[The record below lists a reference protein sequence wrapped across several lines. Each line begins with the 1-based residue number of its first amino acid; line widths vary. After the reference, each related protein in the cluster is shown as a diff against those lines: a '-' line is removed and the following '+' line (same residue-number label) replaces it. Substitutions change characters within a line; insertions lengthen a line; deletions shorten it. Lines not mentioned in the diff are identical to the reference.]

1 MTFRLKK
8 TRSQNTMT
16 WPEKVGNRISED
28 LNFRGCPRTP
38 LQGTAFEGPT
48 IEPPS
53 VKSWIR
59 PRYPYCNLTTFPM
72 YFNSSVYHSIYMYRE
87 RKTVKIKLASPF
99 QKSPVTAYR
108 QGHGGTLLNST
119 AYHSNSN
126 PNK

>member
-8 TRSQNTMT
+8 TRPQNTMT
-16 WPEKVGNRISED
+16 WPQNVGNHISED

-38 LQGTAFEGPT
+38 LPFGGPT

-59 PRYPYCNLTTFPM
+59 PRYPYRNLTTFPRYM
-72 YFNSSVYHSIYMYRE
+72 FFNSSMYHSIYRE

-99 QKSPVTAYR
+99 QKRPVTAYR

-119 AYHSNSN
+119 TYHPKSN